1 MPFRWLWQCVIL
13 AKSDEGGA
21 QASWISIVSGEPH
34 MLQLT
39 CTKYDDKFPTD
50 IKITLKHRLQTADEI
65 FTLSEDVAFQD
76 SQLAHDIDDTVA
88 LALSQLKLPMLA
100 DTHTLSY
107 EDRSGCLPNAI
118 FRSNGCWQKTGENA
132 EEFSQD
138 DTNIVQRWSGVAKY
152 NLYQQMRRLIACA
165 TDSACTD
172 AQTPFESLHGTSLQI
187 LKTTVT

>member
-1 MPFRWLWQCVIL
+1 MCIR
-13 AKSDEGGA
+13 
-21 QASWISIVSGEPH
+21 
-34 MLQLT
+34 
-39 CTKYDDKFPTD
+39 
-50 IKITLKHRLQTADEI
+50 
-65 FTLSEDVAFQD
+65 D
-76 SQLAHDIDDTVA
+76 SDDTVA

-138 DTNIVQRWSGVAKY
+138 DTDIVQRWSGVAKY

-172 AQTPFESLHGTSLQI
+172 AQTPFESLHGTSLQD
-187 LKTTVT
+187 LENDGHVTTDLDMNEMVDSRRHIFPGH